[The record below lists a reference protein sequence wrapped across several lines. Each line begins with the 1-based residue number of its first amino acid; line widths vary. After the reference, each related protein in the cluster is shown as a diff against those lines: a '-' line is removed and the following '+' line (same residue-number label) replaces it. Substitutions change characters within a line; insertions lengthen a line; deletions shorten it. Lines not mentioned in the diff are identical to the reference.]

1 MYKNSLDH
9 HSPQMF
15 KYSKR
20 IFSSSPLPSINH
32 PTHALARHVTPIRR
46 NRILA
51 VWRMFSGAISRNG
64 GFEASLRWK
73 ERAMLAKRERIPVI
87 PAILCVIF
95 IINPLDN
102 NFLSFVDWNERRM
115 HQIWREGR
123 KSQRATT
130 WISFSSSLSFFFSL
144 ALSFSFRFD
153 VSRNDQKLKSFRSIT
168 ILFTIERCITAGH
181 PTIRL
186 CSLIRKTVTCCAP
199 RERKNQIFRLFWRR
213 VSNHWIN
220 PQTVAQM
227 TLSSLFCAGSC
238 NAFHPPVPPSF
249 KARANISIMIT
260 VILYGG

>member
-32 PTHALARHVTPIRR
+32 PTQALARHVTPIRR

-64 GFEASLRWK
+64 GFEVSLRWK
-73 ERAMLAKRERIPVI
+73 ERAMLAKRERIPVK

-144 ALSFSFRFD
+144 SHSPFVSTFRETIKNWSLFAPSQYCLLSSV
-153 VSRNDQKLKSFRSIT
+153 VSRPVTQPFGSVLWSGKLS
-168 ILFTIERCITAGH
+168 
-181 PTIRL
+181 
-186 CSLIRKTVTCCAP
+186 
-199 RERKNQIFRLFWRR
+199 R
-213 VSNHWIN
+213 V
-220 PQTVAQM
+220 
-227 TLSSLFCAGSC
+227 
-238 NAFHPPVPPSF
+238 VPLAKGRIKFSGFSDAEFP
-249 KARANISIMIT
+249 II
-260 VILYGG
+260 G

>member
-73 ERAMLAKRERIPVI
+73 ERAMLAKRERIPVK

-130 WISFSSSLSFFFSL
+130 WTTSFSSSLSFFFSL

-220 PQTVAQM
+220 PQTVAQT

-249 KARANISIMIT
+249 KARANVISA
-260 VILYGG
+260 

>member
-73 ERAMLAKRERIPVI
+73 ERAMLAKRERIPVK
-87 PAILCVIF
+87 PAIPCVIF

-102 NFLSFVDWNERRM
+102 NFLSFVDWNECRM

-123 KSQRATT
+123 KGVSERQRGYP
-130 WISFSSSLSFFFSL
+130 SPPPFP
-144 ALSFSFRFD
+144 FSFRSLSHSPFVSTFRETIKNWSLFAPSQYCLLSSV
-153 VSRNDQKLKSFRSIT
+153 VSRPVTQPFGSVLWSGKLS
-168 ILFTIERCITAGH
+168 
-181 PTIRL
+181 
-186 CSLIRKTVTCCAP
+186 
-199 RERKNQIFRLFWRR
+199 R
-213 VSNHWIN
+213 V
-220 PQTVAQM
+220 
-227 TLSSLFCAGSC
+227 
-238 NAFHPPVPPSF
+238 VPLAKGRIKFSGFSDAEFP
-249 KARANISIMIT
+249 II
-260 VILYGG
+260 G

>member
-73 ERAMLAKRERIPVI
+73 ERAMLAKRERIPVK

-95 IINPLDN
+95 IINSLDN

-144 ALSFSFRFD
+144 SHSPFVLTFRETIKKSFAPSQYCLLSSV
-153 VSRNDQKLKSFRSIT
+153 VSRPVTQPFGSVLWSGKLS
-168 ILFTIERCITAGH
+168 
-181 PTIRL
+181 
-186 CSLIRKTVTCCAP
+186 
-199 RERKNQIFRLFWRR
+199 R
-213 VSNHWIN
+213 V
-220 PQTVAQM
+220 
-227 TLSSLFCAGSC
+227 
-238 NAFHPPVPPSF
+238 VPLAKGRIKFSGFSDAEFP
-249 KARANISIMIT
+249 II
-260 VILYGG
+260 G

>member
-102 NFLSFVDWNERRM
+102 NFLSFMDWNERRM

-123 KSQRATT
+123 RSQRATT
-130 WISFSSSLSFFFSL
+130 WISFSSSLSFLFSL

-153 VSRNDQKLKSFRSIT
+153 VSRNDQKLKSF
-168 ILFTIERCITAGH
+168 
-181 PTIRL
+181 
-186 CSLIRKTVTCCAP
+186 AP
-199 RERKNQIFRLFWRR
+199 SQYCL
-213 VSNHWIN
+213 
-220 PQTVAQM
+220 
-227 TLSSLFCAGSC
+227 LSSVVSRPVTQPFGSVLWSGKLSRV
-238 NAFHPPVPPSF
+238 VPLAKGRIKFSGFSDAEFP
-249 KARANISIMIT
+249 II
-260 VILYGG
+260 G

>member
-73 ERAMLAKRERIPVI
+73 ERAMLAKRGRIPVK

-95 IINPLDN
+95 IINTLDN
-102 NFLSFVDWNERRM
+102 NFLSFVDWNEHRM

-220 PQTVAQM
+220 PQTVAQT
-227 TLSSLFCAGSC
+227 TLSSPSLFCAGSC

-249 KARANISIMIT
+249 KARANVISA
-260 VILYGG
+260 